1 MKHIL
6 YILLFAILTFGCGNN
21 QKQKVHKDVQKTSV
35 STAAEIR
42 QKEIQDSIQ
51 QVRLDS
57 LALIAWGDVKFGMN
71 MKKASATD
79 VFKGGN
85 KYNNS
90 ISINFEYEREIKKLF
105 GFTKLAIFWG
115 EFKDNEL
122 IEIRIESGYQPA
134 SQLDYLIRDCDIFID
149 NFKKKYGSPLFVK
162 DKVNISEFDYG
173 SEFEYAKFQIGNK
186 KITILL
192 KQNWSEITFK
202 YEIHIKNDEFP
213 TKKHVQTEEETKK
226 VRKQIENA
234 EKIRNNSF

>member
-1 MKHIL
+1 MRNIL
-6 YILLFAILTFGCGNN
+6 VFLATILTLTCCN

-35 STAAEIR
+35 PTAAEIR

-51 QVRLDS
+51 QVRSDS
-57 LALIAWGDVKFGMN
+57 LALFAWGDVKFGIN
-71 MKKASATD
+71 MKKALATD

-85 KYNNS
+85 RYNNS
-90 ISINFEYEREIKKLF
+90 ISNFEYERELKRLF
-105 GFTKLAIFWG
+105 GFTKLSAFWG
-115 EFKDNEL
+115 DFKDNEL
-122 IEIRIESGYQPA
+122 IEIRIESSYQPA
-134 SQLDYLIRDCDIFID
+134 SQLDYLVRDCDIFID

-173 SEFEYAKFQIGNK
+173 SEFEYAKFQVGNK

-202 YEIHIKNDEFP
+202 YEIHIKNNEFP
-213 TKKHVQTEEETKK
+213 TKKHVMTDKEIKE